1 MLVEDKNQYE
11 PIKRDTERSKL
22 SLSYSC
28 RLLFPLARPPPRLC
42 FLCAFFLCLLE
53 SELFF
58 FAAFLSTCLLPLDLP
73 ANANT
78 SRKSIY
84 KYILK
89 KTSLDQKFPK
99 KKILSKI
106 GEYFTATKSD
116 GNLIQ
121 QQIDSILKSPYHS
134 L

>member
-1 MLVEDKNQYE
+1 MTQKEANYLCLTLVV
-11 PIKRDTERSKL
+11 
-22 SLSYSC
+22 C
-28 RLLFPLARPPPRLC
+28 FFPLARPPPRLC

-121 QQIDSILKSPYHS
+121 QQIDSILT
-134 L
+134 